1 MGCIAASIVF
11 TGLFVPDPHSAHLVM
26 EVTEGNIVQLAT
38 YLQQT
43 LSPDAGVRKPAEDF
57 LKSVEVNQ
65 NYPVLLLSLLSRE
78 DGDINIKVG
87 FLRAQKDNDL

>member
-1 MGCIAASIVF
+1 
-11 TGLFVPDPHSAHLVM
+11 M

-87 FLRAQKDNDL
+87 GFPRATQKDNDLRSLINRLPEQLPSRIM